1 MSQNHQRGLKKSILL
16 IALTFV
22 TALVFVNGPAQ
33 ATSWSILPAAVAIF
47 LAFLSG
53 SLTLSLGTAV
63 FLGSFISH
71 YGNSQSMVNSA
82 VGMVQTSSRY
92 FISAGTDKTNLQI
105 LGFVFFILSMVQV
118 MNAAGGLTAMVGW
131 LKKWIKGQRSAQI
144 VTTILGCV
152 IFIDDYA
159 NTMIVGPTMKKVT
172 DRYRVSREKLAFI
185 VDATSAPVAG
195 IALVSTWIGYEV
207 GLFTEMSEKYAW
219 SIDGYAIFLSVVQ
232 FRFYCYFMI
241 FFVFVNGFF
250 NVDYGPMRRYNM
262 SPLGANDAFH
272 DNTEKGH
279 LICSVLPLGVLLFLV
294 FAGLWRDGGGVTE
307 GRNLLSLTDWRE
319 ALTASKNG
327 IWILLCSSIVSYALS
342 IVLAIA
348 VAKVNLRI
356 LWEAFLSGI
365 KSSWLPIMI
374 LILAWSLK
382 LICDDLKTGEYI
394 TSILVDKVSRNWLP
408 AGVFIV
414 AGITAFATGTSWGT
428 MAILI
433 PTVTPLAIAV
443 GGANEFNP
451 FVAICLGA
459 ILDGAILGDHC
470 SPISDTTIMSSI
482 STDCDLLNHV
492 NTQLP
497 YSVTVAFLALVF
509 GYIPM
514 GFSLPWAMTMALGMS
529 SIVLIFY
536 VVKQMQ
542 QRQRRSA

>member
-1 MSQNHQRGLKKSILL
+1 MSQNHQRGLNKSFLL
-16 IALTFV
+16 MGLTFIAV
-22 TALVFVNGPAQ
+22 IVFVHGPTQ
-33 ATSWSILPAAVAIF
+33 ETSWSVLPASVAIF

-53 SLTLSLGTAV
+53 SLSLSLGSAV
-63 FLGSFISH
+63 LLGSFISH
-71 YGNSQSMVNSA
+71 YGREQNIVDGTI
-82 VGMVQTSSRY
+82 GMVTTSSKY
-92 FISAGTDKTNLQI
+92 IIGAGTDTTNLQI
-105 LGFVFFILSMVQV
+105 LGFVFFVLSMVQV
-118 MNAAGGLTAMVGW
+118 MNASGGLIALVGW
-131 LKKWIKGQRSAQI
+131 LKRWVKGQRSAQI

-207 GLFTEMSEKYAW
+207 GLFTEMSEKYSW

-250 NVDYGPMRRYNM
+250 NVDYGPMKDYNQ
-262 SPLGANDAFH
+262 SPLHPEDDIAEDG
-272 DNTEKGH
+272 ERGH
-279 LICSVLPLGVLLFLV
+279 LICSFLPLGILLFLV
-294 FAGLWRDGGGVTE
+294 FALLWCDGGGLME
-307 GRNLLSLTDWRE
+307 GRKLWSLTDWRE
-319 ALTASKNG
+319 VLTVAKNG
-327 IWILLCSSIVSYALS
+327 ISILLISSMVSYAMSL
-342 IVLAIA
+342 ILAVF
-348 VAKVNLRI
+348 VARLNGKV
-356 LWEAFLSGI
+356 LWESFLSGV

-374 LILAWSLK
+374 LLLAWSLK
-382 LICDDLKTGEYI
+382 LICDDLKTGEYL
-394 TSILVDKVSRNWLP
+394 TSILVDKVSKNWLP
-408 AGVFIV
+408 AGVFLV
-414 AGITAFATGTSWGT
+414 AGITAFSTGTSWGT

-433 PTVTPLAIAV
+433 PTVTPVAIAV
-443 GGANEFNP
+443 GGATEFNT
-451 FVAICLGA
+451 FLALCLGA

-492 NTQLP
+492 KTQMP
-497 YSVTVAFLALVF
+497 YSVTVAILALLF

-514 GFSLPWAMTMALGMS
+514 GFAFPWALTMALGMS

-542 QRQRRSA
+542 RRQRRNA